1 MKRNRL
7 LSDETGCFKDRKNAS
22 LKIGLE
28 GTMYPSILKIGLL
41 ITACIASFLLVPI
54 TAGELRDTRE
64 NPSAL
69 NIPILLYH
77 RFGPVIS
84 DSMTMTTAVFESH
97 LKYLRDK
104 GYTVISLRQLVN
116 YRLGKC
122 PPPPARSVVIVADD
136 GHKSIYTDMLPL
148 IKKYHVP
155 VTLFI
160 YPSAIS
166 NAPYAMTWEQL
177 REIKKTGLFEIQS
190 HTYWHP
196 DFRKEKKRLSSVEY
210 VKFVEMQ
217 LKKSKERLEKE
228 LDVNVDMLA
237 WPFGIYDDWL
247 ISKAIEA
254 GYVASFTIERHHVC
268 NSDSIMKLPRH
279 LLQNTDQGRTFE
291 MILVGNSPTKRNS
304 VSVSARRH
312 YEKNS

>member
-1 MKRNRL
+1 VNKWH
-7 LSDETGCFKDRKNAS
+7 
-22 LKIGLE
+22 LKGRCIRIG
-28 GTMYPSILKIGLL
+28 IL
-41 ITACIASFLLVPI
+41 ITVCIVPFLWAPL
-54 TAGELRDTRE
+54 AGGEIRDTKE
-64 NPSAL
+64 NLQVPHV
-69 NIPILLYH
+69 PILLYH
-77 RFGPVIS
+77 RFGPAVS

-104 GYTVISLRQLVN
+104 GYTIISLRRLVD
-116 YRLGKC
+116 YHLGKG
-122 PPPPARSVVIVADD
+122 PPPPPGSVVIVADD

-148 IKKYHVP
+148 IKKYRVP

-166 NAPYAMTWEQL
+166 NASYAMTWEQL

-196 DFRKEKKRLSSVEY
+196 DFRKEKKRLSSDEY

-217 LKKSKERLEKE
+217 LKKSKDRLERE
-228 LDVNVDMLA
+228 LNIEVTMLA

-254 GYVASFTIERHHVC
+254 GYVASFTIERHHVS
-268 NSDSIMKLPRH
+268 NIDSVMKLPRY
-279 LLQNTDQGRTFE
+279 LLHNGDKGRVFE
-291 MILVGNSPTKRNS
+291 MILEGNYRERNS
-304 VSVSARRH
+304 IGVSTRR
-312 YEKNS
+312 YNEKNS

>member
-1 MKRNRL
+1 MNRNRL
-7 LSDETGCFKDRKNAS
+7 LSDETGCFKDCKNAG
-22 LKIGLE
+22 LKIGLK
-28 GTMYPSILKIGLL
+28 GAMYPSTLKVGVL
-41 ITACIASFLLVPI
+41 ITACIISFLLVPI
-54 TAGELRDTRE
+54 TGGELRDTRE
-64 NPSAL
+64 NLSTL

-77 RFGPVIS
+77 RFGPVIT
-84 DSMTMTTAVFESH
+84 DSMTMTTDVFESH
-97 LKYLRDK
+97 LKYLRDN

-116 YRLGKC
+116 YHFGKG
-122 PPPPARSVVIVADD
+122 PPPPPRSVVIVADD

-148 IKKYHVP
+148 IKKYRVP

-166 NAPYAMTWEQL
+166 NAPYAMTWDQL

-196 DFRKEKKRLSSVEY
+196 NFTKEEKRLSGVEY
-210 VKFVEMQ
+210 VKFVETQ

-228 LDVNVDMLA
+228 LDINVDMLA

-254 GYVASFTIERHHVC
+254 GYVASFTIERHHVS
-268 NSDSIMKLPRH
+268 NSDSIMKLPRY
-279 LLQNTDQGRTFE
+279 LLQNADQGKTFE
-291 MILVGNSPTKRNS
+291 MILVGNSPKKKNN

-312 YEKNS
+312 CEKNS